1 MNAKT
6 TLKYRLYSLD
16 YIVFV
21 CACFLFHLCSGF
33 LSRLSLMSSL
43 FVNWLSFSQHCRR
56 KHSNIFRP
64 SRFKIALGYRS
75 DHDGLPTVPNIQ
87 LTSNW
92 PSGFSELLELYQV
105 WPLKY
110 SKKRHVPKSLFLI
123 SSFIIDIT
131 IYDNFDSK
139 SLRHQ

>member
-43 FVNWLSFSQHCRR
+43 FVNWLSFSQQCRR
-56 KHSNIFRP
+56 KHSNIFKDLQDLKLPWDIGQTTMAYQLFPTSNLLQIDLPGFQNCLNYIRYE
-64 SRFKIALGYRS
+64 SYRMTFKIFEET
-75 DHDGLPTVPNIQ
+75 PCPQ
-87 LTSNW
+87 K
-92 PSGFSELLELYQV
+92 PFSYFV
-105 WPLKY
+105 FY
-110 SKKRHVPKSLFLI
+110 HRYYYI
-123 SSFIIDIT
+123 
-131 IYDNFDSK
+131 
-139 SLRHQ
+139 R